1 MAQNERPRPHGDP
14 LRDIVKDNPAQRQS
28 DVPPDSPARK
38 DRTRN
43 SDREGGRGSTANG
56 IPALDDDSGMKRR
69 RQYDEGADLVSEI
82 D

>member
-43 SDREGGRGSTANG
+43 SDREEA
-56 IPALDDDSGMKRR
+56 ADRR
-69 RQYDEGADLVSEI
+69 RTVFLPLTMTPA
-82 D
+82 